1 MASKYDFVSIDFETA
16 NSRYDSACSIG
27 LAAVRDMAVVDTFYS
42 LINYDGNFLPANISI
57 HGIHPEDVISAP
69 TIFELYPTL
78 LNFFDV
84 CLVIA
89 HNARFAMS
97 VLKSS
102 LGGWYSLPNFKYVDS
117 VALTKGV
124 FPGKKNLQS

>member
-57 HGIHPEDVISAP
+57 HGIHPKDVISAP
-69 TIFELYPTL
+69 IIPYP
-78 LNFFDV
+78 
-84 CLVIA
+84 
-89 HNARFAMS
+89 S
-97 VLKSS
+97 
-102 LGGWYSLPNFKYVDS
+102 
-117 VALTKGV
+117 
-124 FPGKKNLQS
+124 

>member
-57 HGIHPEDVISAP
+57 HGFTQRCDIRTYYFRIIP
-69 TIFELYPTL
+69 YP
-78 LNFFDV
+78 
-84 CLVIA
+84 
-89 HNARFAMS
+89 S
-97 VLKSS
+97 
-102 LGGWYSLPNFKYVDS
+102 
-117 VALTKGV
+117 
-124 FPGKKNLQS
+124 

>member
-57 HGIHPEDVISAP
+57 HGIHPKDVISAP

-78 LNFFDV
+78 LNFFDG

-89 HNARFAMS
+89 HNARFDMS

-102 LGGWYSLPNFKYVDS
+102 LGRWYSLPNF
-117 VALTKGV
+117 
-124 FPGKKNLQS
+124 